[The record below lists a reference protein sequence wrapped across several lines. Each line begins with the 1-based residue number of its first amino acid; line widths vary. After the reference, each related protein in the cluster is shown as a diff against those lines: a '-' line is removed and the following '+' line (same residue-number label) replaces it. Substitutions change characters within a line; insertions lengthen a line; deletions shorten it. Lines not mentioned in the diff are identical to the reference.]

1 MLTDFPKNG
10 GPLKAYG
17 HGTRPLGDCTLVVAP
32 YPRRKNT
39 TAKQTGAK
47 HAVVYVNKVD
57 TMQASEM
64 VGSAQLE
71 IQELLT

>member
-1 MLTDFPKNG
+1 MPTDFPKNG

-17 HGTRPLGDCTLVVAP
+17 HGTRPLGDCALVVAP
-32 YPRRKNT
+32 YPRCKNT

-47 HAVVYVNKVD
+47 HAVVYVNMVD

-64 VGSAQLE
+64 VGSAQL
-71 IQELLT
+71 LT

>member
-1 MLTDFPKNG
+1 MPTDFPKNG

-17 HGTRPLGDCTLVVAP
+17 HGIRPLGDCTLLVAP
-32 YPRRKNT
+32 YPRRKDT

-47 HAVVYVNKVD
+47 HAVVNVNKAD
-57 TMQASEM
+57 TTQASEM